1 MKYKQ
6 NFFPNEWLVCDFH
19 IHTTFSDGKLPLR
32 EVVDLYGQHGVD
44 VIAITDHVLDK
55 YTLKERKEKGQPI
68 NAIEE
73 DNFKEYLKH
82 LWKEQKRAWEKY
94 KMLLIPGIEITNNHK
109 LYHILG
115 IDVKD
120 YVDPTLTVE
129 EIVKELKDQNALA
142 IAAHPDKKKTDEEH
156 LSWYLWKNQEK
167 YRDLFDAWEV
177 ANRDDLFNSIGVKKY
192 NYVAN
197 SDFHEKEHIYSWKT
211 LVKCE
216 KNIEAIKEAIIKN
229 EDVAIYLMRKK
240 YK

>member
-44 VIAITDHVLDK
+44 VIAITDHVLDE
-55 YTLKERKEKGQPI
+55 YTLKEREEKDQPI